1 MTNEELVA
9 LIQAGERDR
18 IPELWL
24 QVKRFVI
31 QKAIRWETAMEG
43 RGGATAEDYIQAGF
57 IGFLRAVDYYKPE
70 KGTVFITVL
79 GMCIKTDFVQ
89 VAGMRTTKQQHDPLH
104 RAASLDAPATTEDDS
119 DPLVEFIEDPHGED
133 AFLEVED
140 RQLHDAV
147 VAALDT
153 LSAEEKKVIRL
164 RYWDEFTLD
173 QIAAALGQSK
183 RCVSDVH
190 NKALRKLRNPSR
202 HKGLLACWRE

>member
-24 QVKRFVI
+24 QVERLVRMH
-31 QKAIRWETAMEG
+31 AYRWDRAFEG
-43 RGGATAEDYIQAGF
+43 RNGAVLDDYIQAGF
-57 IGFLRAVDYYKPE
+57 FGFLYAVDYYRPDR
-70 KGTVFITVL
+70 GSSFAHTLI
-79 GMCIKTDFVQ
+79 MCIKTPFEQ
-89 VAGMRTTKQQHDPLH
+89 TAGVKTSKQR
-104 RAASLDAPATTEDDS
+104 RADSYWISLDAPATPDEDS

-140 RQLHDAV
+140 RQLYDAV

-183 RCVSDVH
+183 RYVSDVH

>member
-9 LIQAGERDR
+9 LIQAGERGR
-18 IPELWL
+18 IPELWA
-24 QVKRFVI
+24 QVRRLVWKH
-31 QKAIRWETAMEG
+31 AIRWDRALEG
-43 RGGATAEDYIQAGF
+43 RNGATVEDYVQAGF
-57 IGFLRAVDYYKPE
+57 IGFLHAVDYYKPDR
-70 KGTVFITVL
+70 GSSFAHTLV
-79 GMCIKTDFVQ
+79 MCIKNPFTET
-89 VAGMRTTKQQHDPLH
+89 ARLRGSKQCNEPSHL
-104 RAASLDAPATTEDDS
+104 ASLDAPLLDDEP
-119 DPLVEFIEDPHGED
+119 DGDTLGEFIEDPHGED

-183 RCVSDVH
+183 RYVSDVH